1 MSDREEPRSSMW
13 DLAGSAGRAGT
24 MWPVLADIHQV
35 SLAAQM
41 GCQMQLDSPR
51 SIRPPRVTVGATGVT
66 GVPDL
71 NAFGLPPLHSA
82 VDLCT
87 TQSVQVALHQ
97 AGLHQQQAAGL
108 GLPPLQSVHAAL
120 LQAEVLQQAG
130 LQQEVQARLQGGL
143 QVGVPVQPAVGI
155 QQAVAIYS
163 PEAGRDTNSGT
174 ISQQQLSVG
183 VGGMGGGFGGMGGDG
198 TALGASPSRLKDAD
212 MELDESEES
221 YEGQQ
226 NYEVCS
232 PPQHTHTHTPHHTI
246 HHTHLTTPYTLYT
259 PHPTP
264 THLTTLTAPP
274 PPPPTTGRGTVH
286 RQAGVDGRGGCG
298 PAAARAGAWAAALV
312 SDRKGAAGQGG
323 QAVQRA
329 VAQPRVPLREQGGV
343 DGRGGPAH
351 HGAGAADGHQVVQGR
366 HDDPRPH
373 GQRHQ
378 EPVELDY
385 ASHPAAAAQGRGK

>member
-226 NYEVCS
+226 NYEVCP
-232 PPQHTHTHTPHHTI
+232 PPQHTHTHTHTPPHHTPHTPHHTI
-246 HHTHLTTPYTLYT
+246 HLVYT
-259 PHPTP
+259 PPHPNP
-264 THLTTLTAPP
+264 PHHAHRPSSASSHHRARDSASSSGRGRPRRMRPCCSSCRGMGRGPGLRSQRSCRAGWASSAESGGTTTCAPP
-274 PPPPTTGRGTVH
+274 
-286 RQAGVDGRGGCG
+286 
-298 PAAARAGAWAAALV
+298 
-312 SDRKGAAGQGG
+312 
-323 QAVQRA
+323 
-329 VAQPRVPLREQGGV
+329 
-343 DGRGGPAH
+343 
-351 HGAGAADGHQVVQGR
+351 
-366 HDDPRPH
+366 
-373 GQRHQ
+373 
-378 EPVELDY
+378 
-385 ASHPAAAAQGRGK
+385 